1 MVELRNLKGTVDK
14 GNEQSLIQNHLLLL
28 IKEEFERFG
37 FNPLETPILE
47 FNDILSSKYA
57 GGEEI
62 LKEIYTLKDNG
73 ERDLALRY
81 DLTVPLC
88 KYIGMNERNLKFPFK
103 RYEIGRV
110 FRDGPVKLG
119 RLREFYQCDADI
131 IGSDKLIYD
140 AECLA
145 IISNVLKKLGKDF
158 YIEINNRKFL
168 TGVLKQSGIQ
178 DDDLASSIIL
188 SIDKLNKIGFKGV
201 KKELIEKGIE
211 KSAIESVFNV
221 ISVEKGSKNNNE
233 LIDFYEKRLSNEL
246 ALEGIKEIKTILRY
260 CDKMGISKNI
270 NFRPELARGLSI
282 YTGPVFEA
290 FFSDSQI
297 KSSIAGGGR
306 YDKIIGNF
314 LEKDREIPAVGF
326 SFGLEP
332 LISDIMLVPESYPN
346 IERKKTTVDVMLIP
360 IKIELEELIPLI
372 TNLRNDGINCEM
384 YLKKKG
390 IKSGLGLVNFL
401 EIPISVIVGKKELES
416 GTIVIKDMKNE
427 QQYSVE
433 ISKAVLKID
442 MILKKK

>member
-14 GNEQSLIQNHLLLL
+14 GNEQSLIQNYLLSI

-62 LKEIYTLKDNG
+62 LKEMYTLKDNG

-88 KYIGMNERNLKFPFK
+88 KYIGMNERNIKFPYK

-110 FRDGPVKLG
+110 FRDGPIKLG
-119 RLREFYQCDADI
+119 RLREFFQCDADI
-131 IGSDKLIYD
+131 IGSDNLIYD

-145 IISNVLKKLGKDF
+145 IIFNVLKKLGKDF

-188 SIDKLNKIGFKGV
+188 SIDKLNKIGFESV
-201 KKELIEKGIE
+201 KKELIEKGIGG
-211 KSAIESVFNV
+211 SAIEAVFNI
-221 ISVEKGSKNNNE
+221 ISAEKGSKSNSE
-233 LIDFYEKRLSNEL
+233 LIEFYEERLSGEL
-246 ALEGIKEIKTILRY
+246 ALEGIEEIKTILKY
-260 CDKMGISKNI
+260 CDKMGISQKI
-270 NFRPELARGLSI
+270 KFRPELARGLSI

-297 KSSIAGGGR
+297 KSSIAAGGR

-314 LEKDREIPAVGF
+314 
-326 SFGLEP
+326 
-332 LISDIMLVPESYPN
+332 
-346 IERKKTTVDVMLIP
+346 
-360 IKIELEELIPLI
+360 
-372 TNLRNDGINCEM
+372 
-384 YLKKKG
+384 YL
-390 IKSGLGLVNFL
+390 N
-401 EIPISVIVGKKELES
+401 
-416 GTIVIKDMKNE
+416 
-427 QQYSVE
+427 
-433 ISKAVLKID
+433 
-442 MILKKK
+442 